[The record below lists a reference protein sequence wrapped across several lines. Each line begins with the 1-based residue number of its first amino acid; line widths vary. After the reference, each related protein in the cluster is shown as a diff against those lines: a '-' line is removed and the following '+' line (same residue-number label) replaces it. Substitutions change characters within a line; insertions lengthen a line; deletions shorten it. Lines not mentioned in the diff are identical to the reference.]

1 MGISTA
7 SMEKRAFKRRKL
19 RLKGVC
25 SGPNAKSRDVEIRDF
40 CPGGMLLSVQ
50 SQAAKNQATT
60 YEPAHGDLVTIRCI
74 VPSFHDQAPIIFD
87 GRIVRLDKDGVGL
100 AFIDPDLDALHKL
113 HHIAKQ
119 RDEAVPT
126 PRKSGVH
133 EQASYVGPAD
143 SRKKTL
149 LESCRRMCTE
159 YGPTLV
165 ASFIERAPERL
176 LQAADVADSISKKN
190 AFYDASRMLA
200 QGADAFKQAYTQHLQ
215 HILLLAPGE
224 GGHFEAGSNRQAQ
237 PQLALVD
244 DEAFEEWLAYSDA
257 IHKAVSACAEQLN
270 DLTHRIGV
278 LLHAPLNHENNPFGP
293 AAFTKAFQHA
303 IRHMALGP
311 TTLHLLYGVFRDI
324 LSQQLLG
331 LYQQLNDYLISAGVL
346 ADLRHKYRVKRA
358 TEVPTPA
365 DVTPPAHGLPEEEL
379 KPSVSNFDERHA
391 QSSSPA
397 TGNALYPTGQDWYQL
412 VQNIDALKKEVMSQ
426 GLRAGQTLST
436 MERAGPPLAPAP
448 RYFTQEELNEALNR
462 LAASPNTVI
471 QHPQEIRPQIL
482 SILAGRDGGEQKQLP
497 GREEKILDM
506 AGNLLESVLADRFLS
521 SNVRPWLQR
530 LSVPVFKL
538 ALTDET
544 IFTDTSHL
552 VRQVINALSQLE
564 FYGGEGGD
572 QSQQAVTQRI
582 DGLLSEI
589 EQTEPI
595 NLKVFR
601 RVMQELRVLIS
612 VQNKAY
618 EENFQETLALSQAEE
633 QEATGNDAATSSLQ
647 ATDEEEA
654 ELREWRKRVRRLK
667 LGDNLLLDT
676 DNKPRRLK
684 LAWISN
690 NHKRFVFVNV
700 KGLKELTLT
709 RHELA
714 LGMRSGEYIVL
725 DDGGDS
731 LLDRAQYSMLQ
742 KMHSHLLHETTH
754 DQLTGLINRRE
765 FERRLNLALASARER
780 GQHHV
785 ICYIDLTQFNVI
797 NNTFG
802 YEGGDRLLAE
812 IAELFG
818 SQLGDRGV
826 LARIGGDEFGML
838 LENCSNMEA
847 LMITGRYKEAMQN
860 YRFSYEEK
868 TLSIAFSAGLVELTQ
883 ESDSVVTLLQAAEA
897 CCRIARGKG
906 SNYIQVFSTEDSKL
920 TQHMEALKWV
930 SKIDAALDNESL
942 DLRYQPIVSIKD
954 DTQTVHHAE
963 ILLNV
968 LDDEGHPIS
977 PADFVLAAE
986 HFRRM
991 AAVDRWVVERAFLW
1005 MTEHQDEL
1013 ERLGGVAINLSG
1025 SSLNEEGFVDFILEL
1040 AANTGV
1046 PMQKVCFEITETAG
1060 IANLSNASEFI
1071 LSVKKTGCMFALDD
1085 FGSGL
1090 SSYAYLKNLPVD
1102 FLKIDGMF
1110 IKNMDTNPYDFA
1122 VVKSITEIGHFM
1134 GKEII
1139 AEFVENDKILK
1150 MLREVGVDYAQGYA
1164 IARPQ
1169 RLSFKTPALHQYH

>member
-1 MGISTA
+1 MGISTGGI
-7 SMEKRAFKRRKL
+7 EKRAFKRRKL

-25 SGPNAKSRDVEIRDF
+25 SGPGAKSRDVEIRDF
-40 CPGGMLLSVQ
+40 CPGGMLLSFQ
-50 SQAAKNQATT
+50 NLKPGDQATA
-60 YEPAHGDLVTIRCI
+60 YEPVHGDLVSIRCI
-74 VPSFHDQAPIIFD
+74 VPSFQNQAPIAFD
-87 GRIVRLDKDGVGL
+87 GRIVRLDKEGVGL

-113 HHIAKQ
+113 HNIAKL
-119 RDEAVPT
+119 RDEAVSP
-126 PRKSGVH
+126 PRQSGMVH
-133 EQASYVGPAD
+133 QAAHLSPAD
-143 SRKKTL
+143 LNKKVL
-149 LESCRRMCTE
+149 LESCRRMAEEC
-159 YGPTLV
+159 GAALV
-165 ASFIERAPERL
+165 NVFMERAPERL
-176 LQAADVADSISKKN
+176 LHTAEVAEIIADKN
-190 AFYDASRMLA
+190 AFYDASRILVH
-200 QGADAFKQAYTQHLQ
+200 GADAFKQSYRQ
-215 HILLLAPGE
+215 HIHRLLLLAPGE
-224 GGHFEAGSNRQAQ
+224 GGNADNLNERPEK
-237 PQLALVD
+237 PQLSLVED
-244 DEAFEEWLAYSDA
+244 DAFEEWLAFSDA
-257 IHKAVSACAEQLN
+257 VHKAESACVEQLN

-278 LLHAPLNHENNPFGP
+278 LFHAPVNRANNPFGP
-293 AAFTKAFQHA
+293 AAFSKAFQNA
-303 IRHMALGP
+303 IRHMAIEP
-311 TTLHLLYGVFRDI
+311 TTLHMLYGIFRDT
-324 LSQQLLG
+324 LSEQLMV
-331 LYQQLNDYLISAGVL
+331 LYDQLNAYLIKEGVL

-358 TEVPTPA
+358 PEVSPSTGEEDVPTPVVA
-365 DVTPPAHGLPEEEL
+365 EAITKPTQPIPHTNTNPA
-379 KPSVSNFDERHA
+379 A
-391 QSSSPA
+391 
-397 TGNALYPTGQDWYQL
+397 QDWYRL
-412 VQNIDALKKEVMSQ
+412 VQNIDALKKEVIGQ
-426 GLRAGQTLST
+426 GMRAHQASYPQP
-436 MERAGPPLAPAP
+436 RVSPDAAPTSHF
-448 RYFTQEELNEALNR
+448 FTQQELAEALNR
-462 LAASPNTVI
+462 LSASPDFVTAR
-471 QHPQEIRPQIL
+471 PQEIRPQIL
-482 SILAGRDGGEQKQLP
+482 SILSAGRAGAEQKQLP

-506 AGNLLESVLADRFLS
+506 AGNLLESVLADKLLS
-521 SNVRPWLQR
+521 NNVRPWLQR
-530 LSVPVFKL
+530 LSVPVFKI
-538 ALTDET
+538 ALNDES
-544 IFTDTSHL
+544 IFTDKSHL

-564 FYGGEGGD
+564 FYGGDDGD
-572 QSQQAVTQRI
+572 KGQQAVTQRI

-601 RVMQELRVLIS
+601 RVMQELRILIS

-618 EENFQETLALSQAEE
+618 EENYQETLALSEVEE
-633 QEATGNDAATSSLQ
+633 RQVATIDAPVSGLHLSA
-647 ATDEEEA
+647 EEEA
-654 ELREWRKRVRRLK
+654 DLHEWRKRVRRLK
-667 LGDNLLLDT
+667 LGDSLLLDAET
-676 DNKPRRLK
+676 RPRRLK
-684 LAWISN
+684 LAWISE

-700 KGLKELTLT
+700 KGLKELSLT
-709 RHELA
+709 RQELA
-714 LGMRSGEYIVL
+714 IGMRSGAYIVL

-765 FERRLNLALASARER
+765 FERRLSLALASAREN

-818 SQLGDRGV
+818 SQLGERGV

-838 LENCSNMEA
+838 LEQCSNIEA
-847 LMITGRYKEAMQN
+847 LTITGRYKEAMQN
-860 YRFSYEEK
+860 YRFSYEDK
-868 TLSIAFSAGLVELTQ
+868 TLSIAFSAGLVELTK

-906 SNYIQVFSTEDSKL
+906 SNYIQVFNTEDSGL
-920 TQHMEALKWV
+920 TQHMEVLKWV

-942 DLRYQPIVSIKD
+942 DLRYQPIVGIKND
-954 DTQTVHHAE
+954 VMTVHHAE

-968 LDDEGHPIS
+968 LDDEGRTIS
-977 PADFVLAAE
+977 PADFILAAE

-991 AAVDRWVVERAFLW
+991 AAVDRWVIERTFLW
-1005 MTEHQDEL
+1005 MTEHHDEL
-1013 ERLGGVAINLSG
+1013 EKMGGVAINLSG
-1025 SSLNEEGFVDFILEL
+1025 SSLNEEGFVDFILEH
-1040 AANTGV
+1040 AATTGV
-1046 PMQKVCFEITETAG
+1046 PMDKVCFEITETAG

-1139 AEFVENDKILK
+1139 AEFVENDSILK

-1164 IARPQ
+1164 IGKPQ
-1169 RLSFKTPALHQYH
+1169 RLTFTASQTRHHYR